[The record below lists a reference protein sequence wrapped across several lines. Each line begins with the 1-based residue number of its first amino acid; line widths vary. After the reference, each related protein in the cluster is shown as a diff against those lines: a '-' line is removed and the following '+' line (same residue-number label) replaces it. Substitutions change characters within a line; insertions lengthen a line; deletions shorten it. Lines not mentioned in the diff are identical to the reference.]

1 MIGQLRRVPLREV
14 WPHEARDFTIWLQ
27 ENIDIL
33 NTELGIGLIGAE
45 REQAAGS
52 FSVDLVAE
60 DEHGNTVVIEN
71 QLERS
76 DHDHL
81 GKLLTYMT
89 AMDAKAAIWIV
100 ADPRPEHVAVISWL
114 NESFSVDFYLLKVE
128 AVRIGDSPAAPLL
141 TEIVGP
147 SAETKS
153 VGVQKKE
160 LSERHL
166 LRSKWWDQLI
176 GHPDTH
182 THAHL
187 RGGPDSW
194 IGVSAGI
201 RGLNYNYVVH
211 QQQSAA
217 ELYIDCG
224 ADTDEE
230 TAELFAYFYSAK
242 EEIEATIPFNVDW
255 DRRAG
260 RRAHRIRIVSPGGYR
275 LSKEEWHA
283 AHTEVIKRMN
293 VLQSALA
300 GKIENLKHSS
310 Y

>member
-14 WPHEARDFTIWLQ
+14 WPHEARDFTTWLQ

-33 NTELGIGLIGAE
+33 NTELGINLIGAE

-52 FSVDLVAE
+52 FNVDLVAE
-60 DEHGNTVVIEN
+60 DEHGNTIVIEN

-89 AMDAKAAIWIV
+89 VMDAKAAIWIV

-153 VGVQKKE
+153 IGVQKKE
-160 LSERHL
+160 LTERHL
-166 LRSKWWDQLI
+166 LRRKWWDQLI
-176 GHPDTH
+176 AHPSAH

-194 IGVSAGI
+194 IAVSTGV
-201 RGLNYNYVVH
+201 RGLSYNYVVH

-224 ADTDEE
+224 AGTDEE
-230 TAELFAYFYSAK
+230 TARLFAYFYDAK
-242 EEIEATIPFNVDW
+242 EEIEAAIPFEVIW
-255 DRRAG
+255 DQRDE

-275 LSKEEWHA
+275 LPDEQWHA
-283 AHTEVIKRMN
+283 AHTEVVTRMN
-293 VLQSALA
+293 ALQSALA
-300 GKIENLKHSS
+300 TKIEQLKNLS